1 MEPSKIVQSLLQSA
15 SHRLVNLEL
24 TESTDTSGERIEE
37 GDFMGSLQWFQ
48 VLKKIRVDYR
58 MFGYGPRNS
67 EAHRMISVL
76 PVSVESVTLTGLV
89 LSKKN
94 SDSTGGVFSKAK
106 GE

>member
-24 TESTDTSGERIEE
+24 TDSTDTRGERIEK
-37 GDFMGSLQWFQ
+37 GDFMGLLQWFQ
-48 VLKKIRVDYR
+48 VLKKIRLDCR

-67 EAHRMISVL
+67 EAHRMINVL
-76 PVSVESVTLTGLV
+76 PVSVESVTLTGIV